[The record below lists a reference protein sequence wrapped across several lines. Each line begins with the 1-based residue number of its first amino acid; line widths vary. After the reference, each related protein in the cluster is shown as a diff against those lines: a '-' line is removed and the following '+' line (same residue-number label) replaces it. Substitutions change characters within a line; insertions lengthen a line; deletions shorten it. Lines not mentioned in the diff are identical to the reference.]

1 MTLND
6 MMNKL
11 FSANG
16 KLETA
21 QTTASHLYN
30 MIGNAK
36 TDAQEDCAV
45 FFHTNQN
52 TILALLSVI
61 IDYINDA
68 NTILDEVQNADVTE
82 NI

>member
-1 MTLND
+1 
-6 MMNKL
+6 
-11 FSANG
+11 
-16 KLETA
+16 
-21 QTTASHLYN
+21 

-36 TDAQEDCAV
+36 TDAQEDCTV

-61 IDYINDA
+61 IDYVNDA

>member
-1 MTLND
+1 
-6 MMNKL
+6 
-11 FSANG
+11 
-16 KLETA
+16 
-21 QTTASHLYN
+21 
-30 MIGNAK
+30 MIGDAK

-61 IDYINDA
+61 IDYVNDA
-68 NTILDEVQNADVTE
+68 NTILDEVQNADITE

>member
-16 KLETA
+16 KLETV
-21 QTTASHLYN
+21 QTTASQLYN

-61 IDYINDA
+61 IDYVNDA
-68 NTILDEVQNADVTE
+68 NTILDKVQNADVTE